1 MFNERLTAF
10 SYILR
15 TSPVYVAVF
24 LMRFSFA
31 FTVVAIQYIVPVP
44 YERGVISAAYPLLEM
59 LTGAFFGLLADR
71 VGRKWLVSGALFF
84 SSAITL
90 SFTFTRSFALLAL
103 IHGLQGICAAAIITS
118 TLASLTDLAKKET
131 RGREMGLYDFCTIGG
146 YGMGFIFSL
155 LIIDGSTANALIPFY
170 VGAIF
175 ALIAAIYCAIFLK
188 DQKISIPIVTSFKTT
203 FTQIVSSRKS
213 ITLFT
218 TWFVLTVLIGVGL
231 TYTRELFSSILSL
244 RALGLAG
251 KTGVLIGA
259 GSKLGPVVAALL
271 IGGVILLGF
280 SQPALG
286 GLSDTYGRDRLVF
299 LGEISIFG
307 ILVTLVLDFQI
318 HTDRFLAIPFLLIF
332 GAGLLAFTPAGLA
345 ELADIAPQSGR
356 GSTMGLYSVVVGA
369 GTVFAP
375 LAGGIFLSKYGVE
388 AGFSIIF
395 VIGMVIMA
403 GVLLSRLSE
412 KKSP

>member
-1 MFNERLTAF
+1 MFTERLTAF

-31 FTVVAIQYIVPVP
+31 FTVVAIQYIVPIP

-59 LTGAFFGLLADR
+59 LTGAFFGVLADR
-71 VGRKWLVSGALFF
+71 IGRKWLVSAALFF
-84 SSAITL
+84 SSGITL
-90 SFTFTRSFALLAL
+90 SFTFTRNFALLAL

-118 TLASLTDLAKKET
+118 TLASLTDMAKKET

-155 LIIDGSTANALIPFY
+155 LIIDGNPANALTPFY
-170 VGAIF
+170 VGATF
-175 ALIAAIYCAIFLK
+175 ALIAAIYCVIFLK
-188 DQKISIPIVTSFKTT
+188 DQKVSVPVVASLKTNVA
-203 FTQIVSSRKS
+203 QIISSRRS
-213 ITLFT
+213 IALFA

-231 TYTRELFSSILSL
+231 TYTRELFNGILSL
-244 RALGLAG
+244 RALGLSG
-251 KTGVLIGA
+251 RTGALF
-259 GSKLGPVVAALL
+259 GSATKLGPVVAALL

-280 SQPALG
+280 SQTGLG
-286 GLSDTYGRDRLVF
+286 GLSDRYGRDRLVS

-307 ILVTLVLDFQI
+307 ILATLILDFQI

-345 ELADIAPQSGR
+345 ELADIAPESGR

-375 LAGGIFLSKYGVE
+375 LAGGFLISKYGV
-388 AGFSIIF
+388 ATGFSIVF
-395 VIGMVIMA
+395 VIGLLIMA
-403 GVLLSRLSE
+403 GVLLSRISE